1 MNTTFHLRPQVALAL
16 GTGVVAVWLSIIAI
30 ALASDDSST
39 PDRTAAPR
47 TGAAEQPLPT
57 PRYGRAGPG
66 YIQETLE
73 R

>member
-1 MNTTFHLRPQVALAL
+1 MNTTFHLRPPVALAL
-16 GTGVVAVWLSIIAI
+16 GTAVLAAWLSVIAI

-39 PDRTAAPR
+39 PDPSASPSG
-47 TGAAEQPLPT
+47 GAAVQPSAT
-57 PRYGRAGPG
+57 PRPGRAGPG

>member
-1 MNTTFHLRPQVALAL
+1 MNTTFHLRPPVALAL
-16 GTGVVAVWLSIIAI
+16 GTAVLAAWLSVIAI

-39 PDRTAAPR
+39 PDPSASPSG
-47 TGAAEQPLPT
+47 GAAAQPSPT
-57 PRYGRAGPG
+57 PRPGRAGPG